1 MNPLQQALAEADEN
15 YFIGISNKGIYKR
28 ACKDLENAD
37 VSVKNQ
43 EDTAEIQI
51 SGETCIIKNPLW
63 ESSCSCPSRSVC
75 RHLISAMLWLKNH
88 IHSEE
93 EEEEPEFFEESPQQL
108 PDLLKQELSAVT
120 SIQIRKSIGSQMK
133 AILPYISEIQLEESS
148 ILSGTLPD
156 GTAVRILYPLQNA
169 TCSCH
174 KKDLCVHKAAV
185 ILAWQIKEGI
195 TQLSDFD
202 LQTKAL
208 SDQESH
214 AIQASAQRSYTLL
227 CDILKWGFV
236 RMPENMAEHLEAA
249 AVQSHALRMADAEK
263 MLREL
268 SGRLSD
274 CRERRAVFHTDD
286 FLMKLCTCAEY
297 LYTLQNETLSE
308 EMLGE
313 FRRNYEKINQDLTII
328 PVGHRKVNSH
338 EYQGDIYYFLNPEDA
353 SFLTF
358 SDIRPVFYH
367 TNHFH
372 RKESVIP
379 WNAGA
384 PIESLMQSKMI
395 LRNAK
400 ISDGKLSGSQETE
413 ILMTTPVN
421 LNCKEICN
429 LIYTDF
435 RKLAI
440 DLAKRHTENERLY
453 FVHPSACIS
462 STFDTHSQKY
472 QMQIAD
478 HSGNQ
483 IRIQIRYQAETK
495 EFIQFMEH
503 IGDTMLK
510 HPEKIYTWFCSAYFD
525 DGKLVLF
532 PLGIYDS
539 IEIPQQ
545 TDFFLPAEYTRQN
558 PAHAEKILQLLKEI
572 ENYLCE
578 ILQSGLQSYDQKNSQ
593 NLCQQA
599 KFSGMQGLS
608 DLLNAFAE
616 SAEHVR
622 HSMQE
627 DLTAVMQNYIT
638 LTNYLKIGLEKLDVF
653 CALTNMNTCDKIE
666 S

>member
-185 ILAWQIKEGI
+185 ILAWQIREGI

-236 RMPENMAEHLEAA
+236 RMPENMAEHL
-249 AVQSHALRMADAEK
+249 
-263 MLREL
+263 
-268 SGRLSD
+268 
-274 CRERRAVFHTDD
+274 
-286 FLMKLCTCAEY
+286 
-297 LYTLQNETLSE
+297 
-308 EMLGE
+308 
-313 FRRNYEKINQDLTII
+313 
-328 PVGHRKVNSH
+328 
-338 EYQGDIYYFLNPEDA
+338 
-353 SFLTF
+353 
-358 SDIRPVFYH
+358 
-367 TNHFH
+367 
-372 RKESVIP
+372 
-379 WNAGA
+379 
-384 PIESLMQSKMI
+384 
-395 LRNAK
+395 
-400 ISDGKLSGSQETE
+400 
-413 ILMTTPVN
+413 
-421 LNCKEICN
+421 
-429 LIYTDF
+429 
-435 RKLAI
+435 
-440 DLAKRHTENERLY
+440 
-453 FVHPSACIS
+453 
-462 STFDTHSQKY
+462 
-472 QMQIAD
+472 
-478 HSGNQ
+478 
-483 IRIQIRYQAETK
+483 
-495 EFIQFMEH
+495 
-503 IGDTMLK
+503 
-510 HPEKIYTWFCSAYFD
+510 
-525 DGKLVLF
+525 
-532 PLGIYDS
+532 
-539 IEIPQQ
+539 
-545 TDFFLPAEYTRQN
+545 
-558 PAHAEKILQLLKEI
+558 
-572 ENYLCE
+572 
-578 ILQSGLQSYDQKNSQ
+578 
-593 NLCQQA
+593 
-599 KFSGMQGLS
+599 
-608 DLLNAFAE
+608 
-616 SAEHVR
+616 
-622 HSMQE
+622 
-627 DLTAVMQNYIT
+627 
-638 LTNYLKIGLEKLDVF
+638 
-653 CALTNMNTCDKIE
+653 
-666 S
+666 